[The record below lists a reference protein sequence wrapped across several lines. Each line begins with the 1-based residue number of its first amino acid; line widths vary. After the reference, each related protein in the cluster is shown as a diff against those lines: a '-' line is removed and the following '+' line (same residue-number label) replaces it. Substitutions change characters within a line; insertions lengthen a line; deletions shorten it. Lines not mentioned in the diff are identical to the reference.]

1 MNTNSFIKS
10 AVLALVA
17 LTAIMPAMAY
27 DFEEGGIYYDV
38 VTDAGANVDA
48 VAVTYL
54 ATSAES
60 YQGDVVIPETITHD
74 GKQYV
79 VIGIGKSAFD
89 NCPRLTNVTI
99 PNTVQFINDYA
110 FQRTSSLRSVV
121 IPNSVTHLGRCAF
134 WHSGLVTAVI
144 GNSVPVID
152 EYCFQYCYQ
161 LTDVVIGSAVNYLA
175 IKTFFDCYTLKEVTC
190 LAPIPPD
197 MYEWYSFDN
206 SNYGNVTVHVLGS
219 SMEAYK
225 NHVYWGMFTKYA
237 SLTKATSLVLDQSLV
252 TLNGGEQ
259 VQLKALV
266 EPEDASSSVGWTSSD
281 NNVATVNANGVVTA
295 VGAGEAMISA
305 ATIDGSGLTAQCVV
319 RVYSTSVQGDNVLT
333 MLMSIDAE
341 SGMNLVLP
349 VAMRN
354 VAGISAVQC
363 DIVLPEGI
371 ELAQEDGNYLIDVN
385 KERLAESH
393 VMNVRRL
400 SSGAVRVLITS
411 PVAEAFNGNDGEL
424 FELNLNVASGVAEGA
439 YPVSLTKVVMAD
451 VNALTYYAPDVT
463 SNVIVK
469 SYIKGDANGDG
480 MVNVGD
486 YVAIANYILELKP
499 EPFIFGAA
507 DVDGNQEIN
516 VGDLVGVTN
525 LVMGIDDAP
534 EVPEDSDPDPD
545 PVKLCGSASSSGA
558 QSTVTLDMS
567 NTVELT
573 ALQLDLNIPAGMTL
587 SSARLTNRGSSSHA
601 LKVVDLGD
609 GHSRLLA
616 SSSMNDVL
624 GGHEGTLLTLVL
636 DGRASGDATL
646 DVDHIMVAEQDMTT
660 HLVKPFKVNAD
671 ASGVKEIN
679 CDVRIYAQGE
689 SIVVETPVE
698 TTVDVILTNGMSR
711 TLAAKPGQNVYP
723 ACRGIHI
730 VRVAGQVAKLKI

>member
-1 MNTNSFIKS
+1 MKKILMLLMMMS
-10 AVLALVA
+10 AML
-17 LTAIMPAMAY
+17 PASMSAY
-27 DFEEGGIYYDV
+27 DFEEGGIFY
-38 VTDAGANVDA
+38 NVNGNEA
-48 VAVTYL
+48 TVTYEKENVGGY
-54 ATSAES
+54 S
-60 YQGDVVIPETITHD
+60 GDVVIPET
-74 GKQYV
+74 V
-79 VIGIGKSAFD
+79 VHNGVEYAVTAIGNSAFA
-89 NCPRLTNVTI
+89 NCHGMTSIEI
-99 PNTVQFINDYA
+99 PNSIVSIGSHAIRSCEKLQ
-110 FQRTSSLRSVV
+110 SVV
-121 IPNSVTHLGRCAF
+121 IPNSVVSLGRCVF
-134 WHSGLVTAVI
+134 HSCTGLKSAVI

-161 LTDVVIGSAVNYLA
+161 LTDVVIGSSVTYLA
-175 IKTFFDCYTLKEVTC
+175 IKAFYYDYDLKNVTC
-190 LAPIPPD
+190 LASTPPD
-197 MYEWYSFDN
+197 MYEWYSFDD
-206 SNYGNVTVHVLGS
+206 SNYGNVTVHVPGS

-237 SLTKATSLVLDQSLV
+237 SLTKATSLALDQSLV

-266 EPEDASSSVGWTSSD
+266 EPEDASSSVSWTSSD

-295 VGAGEAMISA
+295 VGAGEAMITA
-305 ATIDGSGLTAQCVV
+305 ATLDGSGLTAQCVV
-319 RVYSTSVQGDNVLT
+319 RVYSTSVQGDNVLMMPLT
-333 MLMSIDAE
+333 VNAE
-341 SGMNLVLP
+341 SGMNVVLP

-385 KERLAESH
+385 KERLANSH

-424 FELNLNVASGVAEGA
+424 FELNLNVASGVEDGA

-534 EVPEDSDPDPD
+534 EVPEDPEPD

-616 SSSMNDVL
+616 SSSLNDVL
-624 GGHEGTLLTLVL
+624 GGHEGALLTLVL

-698 TTVDVILTNGMSR
+698 TTVDIILTNGMSR

-723 ACRGIHI
+723 ACRGIYI
-730 VRVAGQVAKLKI
+730 VRVASQVAKLIL

>member
-1 MNTNSFIKS
+1 MKRILMLFMMMS
-10 AVLALVA
+10 AML
-17 LTAIMPAMAY
+17 PASMSAY
-27 DFEEGGIYYDV
+27 DFEEGGIFY
-38 VTDAGANVDA
+38 NVNGNEA
-48 VAVTYL
+48 TVTYEKENVGGY
-54 ATSAES
+54 S
-60 YQGDVVIPETITHD
+60 GDVVISET
-74 GKQYV
+74 V
-79 VIGIGKSAFD
+79 VHNGVEYAVTAIGNSAFA
-89 NCPRLTNVTI
+89 NCHGMTSIEI
-99 PNTVQFINDYA
+99 PNSIVSIGSHAIRSCEKLQ
-110 FQRTSSLRSVV
+110 SVV
-121 IPNSVTHLGRCAF
+121 IPNSVVSLGRCVF
-134 WHSGLVTAVI
+134 HSCTGLKSAVI

-161 LTDVVIGSAVNYLA
+161 LTDVVIGSSVTYLA
-175 IKTFFDCYTLKEVTC
+175 IKAFYYDYDLKNVTC
-190 LAPIPPD
+190 LASTPPD
-197 MYEWYSFDN
+197 MYEWYSFDD
-206 SNYGNVTVHVLGS
+206 SNYGNVTVHVPGS

-237 SLTKATSLVLDQSLV
+237 SLTKTTSLALDQSLV

-266 EPEDASSSVGWTSSD
+266 EPEDASSSVSWTSSD

-295 VGAGEAMISA
+295 VGAGEAMITA
-305 ATIDGSGLTAQCVV
+305 ATLDGSGLTAQCVV
-319 RVYSTSVQGDNVLT
+319 RVYSTSVQGDNVLMMPLT
-333 MLMSIDAE
+333 VNAE
-341 SGMNLVLP
+341 SGMNVVLP

-363 DIVLPEGI
+363 DIFLPEGI

-385 KERLAESH
+385 KERLANSH

-424 FELNLNVASGVAEGA
+424 FELNLNVASGVEDGA

-451 VNALTYYAPDVT
+451 VNALTYYAPDMT

-534 EVPEDSDPDPD
+534 EVPEDPEPD

-616 SSSMNDVL
+616 SSSLNDVL
-624 GGHEGTLLTLVL
+624 GGHEGALLTLVL

-698 TTVDVILTNGMSR
+698 TTVDIILTNGMSR

-723 ACRGIHI
+723 ASRGIYI
-730 VRVAGQVAKLKI
+730 VRVASQVAKLIL

>member
-1 MNTNSFIKS
+1 MKKILMLLMMMS
-10 AVLALVA
+10 AML
-17 LTAIMPAMAY
+17 PASMSAY
-27 DFEEGGIYYDV
+27 DFEEGGIFY
-38 VTDAGANVDA
+38 NVNGNEA
-48 VAVTYL
+48 TVTYEKENVGGY
-54 ATSAES
+54 S
-60 YQGDVVIPETITHD
+60 GDVVIPET
-74 GKQYV
+74 V
-79 VIGIGKSAFD
+79 VHNGVEYAVTAIGNSAFA
-89 NCPRLTNVTI
+89 NCHGMTSIEI
-99 PNTVQFINDYA
+99 PNSIVSIGSHAIRSCEKLQ
-110 FQRTSSLRSVV
+110 SVV
-121 IPNSVTHLGRCAF
+121 IPNSVVSLGRCVF
-134 WHSGLVTAVI
+134 HSCTGLKSAVI

-161 LTDVVIGSAVNYLA
+161 LTDVVIGSSVTYLA
-175 IKTFFDCYTLKEVTC
+175 IKAFYYDYDLKNVTC
-190 LAPIPPD
+190 LASTPPD
-197 MYEWYSFDN
+197 MYEWYSFDD
-206 SNYGNVTVHVLGS
+206 SNYGNVTVHVPGS

-237 SLTKATSLVLDQSLV
+237 SLTKATSLALDQSLV

-266 EPEDASSSVGWTSSD
+266 EPEDASSSVSWTSSD

-295 VGAGEAMISA
+295 VGAGEAMITA
-305 ATIDGSGLTAQCVV
+305 ATLDGSGLTAQCVV
-319 RVYSTSVQGDNVLT
+319 RVYSTSVQGDNVLMMPLT
-333 MLMSIDAE
+333 VNAE
-341 SGMNLVLP
+341 SGMNVVLP

-385 KERLAESH
+385 KERLANSH

-424 FELNLNVASGVAEGA
+424 FELNLNVASGVEDGA

-451 VNALTYYAPDVT
+451 VNALTYYAPDMT

-534 EVPEDSDPDPD
+534 EVPEDPEPD

-616 SSSMNDVL
+616 SSSLNDVL
-624 GGHEGTLLTLVL
+624 GGHEGALLTLVL

-698 TTVDVILTNGMSR
+698 TTVDIILTNGMSR

-723 ACRGIHI
+723 ACRGIYI
-730 VRVAGQVAKLKI
+730 VRVASQVAKLIL